1 MITYMLAFVITMLSL
16 IAVDNLKI
24 GRNYIYRPNPKSII
38 SHIIQ
43 SKSTLK
49 QRAGQHTSRD
59 IAA

>member
-1 MITYMLAFVITMLSL
+1 MLAFVITMLSL
-16 IAVDNLKI
+16 IAVDDLKI